1 MLGQK
6 DVNDLKAQSLKEYLQ
21 CYTSSSPPTLKGMFS
36 QDVSAAV
43 EDITC
48 KFFHVYHGYSCSHT
62 GQPKPITNDSNKVLS
77 VSMLYIYSVFVV
89 PCKHGHIVLYNN
101 PTGALLCLA
110 SFVGV

>member
-21 CYTSSSPPTLKGMFS
+21 CYTSSSPSTLREMLS

-48 KFFHVYHGYSCSHT
+48 KFFDVYHGYSCSRA
-62 GQPKPITNDSNKVLS
+62 GQPKPIANDSNKVLS
-77 VSMLYIYSVFVV
+77 VRIVCVV
-89 PCKHGHIVLYNN
+89 YHVN
-101 PTGALLCLA
+101 TGTLCCMQSNRCYTMFGLFCR
-110 SFVGV
+110 SLKN